1 MNTYLK
7 GIHHIISHFDS
18 AKEGEKKKMAN
29 HFYLLWVQVQSAKVQ
44 FGDLIYDFVEGGK
57 EKFTLLSQQ
66 LPKTKKYLTDGIY

>member
-1 MNTYLK
+1 
-7 GIHHIISHFDS
+7 
-18 AKEGEKKKMAN
+18 MAN

-66 LPKTKKYLTDGIY
+66 LPKTKNI